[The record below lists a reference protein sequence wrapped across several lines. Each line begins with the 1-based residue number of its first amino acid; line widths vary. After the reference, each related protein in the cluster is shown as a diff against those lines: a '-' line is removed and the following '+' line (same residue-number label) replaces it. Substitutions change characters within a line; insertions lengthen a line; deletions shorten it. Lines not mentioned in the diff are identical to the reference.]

1 LVVFS
6 SERAMNEHRLTRKQE
21 AFVRQH
27 VRLGGVNAS
36 AAAVAAGY
44 GTGAGVTAHRLLRK
58 PHVLQAIR
66 LEAERSL
73 NAGLPIGTTVLQE
86 LAQNANNEAVR
97 LKAATELI
105 DRGGLRLMN
114 LSQHTVVIKDE
125 RSDDEL
131 RAQIMRLQRE
141 LGLDARV
148 IDAAVEPKPLPAPS
162 DTAVEEPSDAA

>member
-1 LVVFS
+1 
-6 SERAMNEHRLTRKQE
+6 
-21 AFVRQH
+21 
-27 VRLGGVNAS
+27 
-36 AAAVAAGY
+36 
-44 GTGAGVTAHRLLRK
+44 
-58 PHVLQAIR
+58 
-66 LEAERSL
+66 L